1 MSKKRV
7 LVYPCGTE
15 IGLEIYRSVSHS
27 IHYELVG
34 GSSTYD
40 HGRFVYKQHID
51 NLPFITDE
59 STSNDIV
66 EFNRILIENDIDFLY
81 PAMDGVLY
89 KFSEF
94 RNLISCEVICPS
106 FDTAKITRSKKET
119 YEFFEGI
126 INTPRLYAQEE
137 VNPSLYPLFVKPDVG
152 QGSVGTARINSDMDL
167 MQYYQTSCSKMLL
180 MEYLPGEEYTVD
192 CFTNNEGRL
201 VYVGG
206 RGRKRIKNGIS
217 VNSVG
222 VDDQEFYNIAQ
233 IINSKIKQRG
243 GWFFQVK
250 KDLNGNYSLLE
261 IASRIAGAS
270 AYTRSLGVN
279 LPLMTLFIYSG
290 QDIESVLK
298 NDYTIELDRAL
309 YNSFRLELDYRYVY
323 VDYDDTIIIDGNI
336 NTTLVSYLYQC
347 LNNGI
352 KIILIT
358 KHDGDLKTDLQKY
371 RIYELFDEIIH
382 INKSEEKYLYITNK
396 DAIFIDDSYGEREKV
411 KNHCEINVFDPHMI
425 EVLIE

>member
-1 MSKKRV
+1 
-7 LVYPCGTE
+7 
-15 IGLEIYRSVSHS
+15 
-27 IHYELVG
+27 
-34 GSSTYD
+34 
-40 HGRFVYKQHID
+40 
-51 NLPFITDE
+51 
-59 STSNDIV
+59 
-66 EFNRILIENDIDFLY
+66 
-81 PAMDGVLY
+81 
-89 KFSEF
+89 
-94 RNLISCEVICPS
+94 
-106 FDTAKITRSKKET
+106 
-119 YEFFEGI
+119 
-126 INTPRLYAQEE
+126 
-137 VNPSLYPLFVKPDVG
+137 
-152 QGSVGTARINSDMDL
+152 
-167 MQYYQTSCSKMLL
+167 
-180 MEYLPGEEYTVD
+180 
-192 CFTNNEGRL
+192 
-201 VYVGG
+201 
-206 RGRKRIKNGIS
+206 
-217 VNSVG
+217 
-222 VDDQEFYNIAQ
+222 
-233 IINSKIKQRG
+233 
-243 GWFFQVK
+243 
-250 KDLNGNYSLLE
+250 
-261 IASRIAGAS
+261 
-270 AYTRSLGVN
+270 
-279 LPLMTLFIYSG
+279 MTLFIYSG